1 LFTAVNKGL
10 FNFVNRIKV
19 MTIEEA
25 YQSYFLA
32 PVKGRYITLK
42 DVMPLIKNNS
52 EIVIYKTGVSEKG
65 KEIPVLK
72 IGNGAKKVLAWSQ
85 MHGNESTTTKAVL
98 DFLKFID
105 QKELFQKEKKQ
116 FLSTYTLYL
125 FPILN
130 PDGAEAYTRENAN
143 KVDLNRDALNLTQKE
158 SQHLHDLFNEIK
170 PALCLNLHDQRTIY
184 GLDNNKTATISFLAP
199 SADKD
204 RTITK
209 ARQTAMGLIVKMSNV
224 LQKYI
229 PGQIGRYDD
238 SFNINCVGDRFT
250 ASGVPTILF
259 EAGHYQNDYQR
270 EKTREYI
277 FYAFL
282 ELFDITSEGN
292 KALDYNGYF
301 GIPENKKNF
310 WDIILRNAQ
319 VEQEKDS
326 VSIAIQFKEE
336 LINKKI
342 QLIPI
347 IKEVSCLMNYNGH
360 KEIDLCYEE
369 ILINSQ
375 QKVVINEEVLTI
387 HYKNNAKEI
396 IFQ

>member
-1 LFTAVNKGL
+1 
-10 FNFVNRIKV
+10 
-19 MTIEEA
+19 MTIQEA
-25 YQSYFLA
+25 YHSNFLA

-42 DVMPLIKNNS
+42 NVMPLINNNS
-52 EIVIYKTGVSEKG
+52 EIVIYKMGVSEKG

-72 IGNGAKKVLAWSQ
+72 IGNGATKILAWSQ

-116 FLSTYTLYL
+116 FLDTYTLYL
-125 FPILN
+125 VPILN

-143 KVDLNRDALNLTQKE
+143 EVDLNRDAKNLTQKE
-158 SQHLHDLFNEIK
+158 SQLLYDLFNEIK
-170 PALCLNLHDQRTIY
+170 PDLCLNLHDQRTIY
-184 GLDNNKTATISFLAP
+184 GLENDKPATISFLAP
-199 SADKD
+199 SADTD

-209 ARQTAMGLIVKMSNV
+209 TRQTAMRLIVKMNSV

-238 SFNINCVGDRFT
+238 SFNINCVGDSFT
-250 ASGVPTILF
+250 AAGIPTILF
-259 EAGHYQNDYQR
+259 EAGHYQNDYHR

-277 FYAFL
+277 FYSLL
-282 ELFDITSEGN
+282 ELFTITLEGN
-292 KALDYNGYF
+292 KVIDYNSYF
-301 GIPENKKNF
+301 NIPENKKNF
-310 WDIILRNAQ
+310 CDIILRNAQ
-319 VEQEKDS
+319 VEQEKES
-326 VSIAIQFKEE
+326 VSIAIQYKEE
-336 LINKKI
+336 LINEKI

-347 IKEVSCLMNYNGH
+347 IKEVSGLMNYNGH
-360 KEIDLCYEE
+360 KEIDLCNEE

-375 QKVVINEEVLTI
+375 QKVVIDEEVLTI
-387 HYKNNAKEI
+387 HYKNNGKEI